1 MPDHLSN
8 ANARPQ
14 SAPSQTH
21 GLKAKAAEE
30 ARKFVGLFL
39 YLLVCSSI
47 WVLFGVFVLNQGI
60 VLREQGISFTAQG
73 FAFVNALVL
82 AKVMLLFEAVDPGRW
97 LRRRPLI
104 YPILY
109 EAFLLAM
116 LFIAVHVLE
125 KVIEGAIKG
134 KTVVASL
141 PSIGGGGLAGLLSAG
156 VIMFVALV
164 PFFGFRNLSLVL
176 GADRL
181 RSLLFGSASETTGS
195 GPV

>member
-1 MPDHLSN
+1 MPDPTAN

-14 SAPSQTH
+14 SASPQAL

-30 ARKFVGLFL
+30 ARKFLVLFL
-39 YLLVCSSI
+39 YL

-60 VLREQGISFTAQG
+60 VLREQGIGFTAQG
-73 FAFVNALVL
+73 FAFINALVL
-82 AKVMLLFEAVDPGRW
+82 AKVMLLFEHFDPGRW

-109 EAFLLAM
+109 EAMLLTI
-116 LFIAVHVLE
+116 LFIVVHVLE
-125 KVIEGAIKG
+125 KVIEGVIKG
-134 KTVVASL
+134 KTVAESL
-141 PSIGGGGLAGLLSAG
+141 PSIGGGGLAGLLSAS

-181 RSLLFGSASETTGS
+181 KSLLFSSAPETTGS
-195 GPV
+195 GRL

>member
-1 MPDHLSN
+1 MPDHSTN

-14 SAPSQTH
+14 SASPQTL
-21 GLKAKAAEE
+21 GLKAKATEE
-30 ARKFVGLFL
+30 ARKFVVLFL
-39 YLLVCSSI
+39 YL

-60 VLREQGISFTAQG
+60 VLREQGIGFTAQG
-73 FAFVNALVL
+73 FALVNALVL
-82 AKVMLLFEAVDPGRW
+82 AKVMLLFEHFDPGRW

-109 EAFLLAM
+109 EAFLLTI

-125 KVIEGAIKG
+125 KAIEGVIKG
-134 KTVVASL
+134 KTVAASL
-141 PSIGGGGLAGLLSAG
+141 PTIGGGGLAGLLSAA

-164 PFFGFRNLSLVL
+164 PFFGFRNLGLVL

-181 RSLLFGSASETTGS
+181 KALLFSSSSEPAGS
-195 GPV
+195 GPA